1 MSQLANISGREA
13 IRAFERAGFRVVRTR
28 GDHVYLDNGT
38 TTISVPN
45 HRNVKVGTLRSIIR
59 QAGMTVDAFLDLV

>member
-13 IRAFERAGFRVVRTR
+13 VRALERAGFRVVRTR
-28 GDHVYLDNGT
+28 GDHIYLDNGT
-38 TTISVPN
+38 TTVSVPN

-59 QAGMTVDAFLDLV
+59 QAGLTVDEFLELV